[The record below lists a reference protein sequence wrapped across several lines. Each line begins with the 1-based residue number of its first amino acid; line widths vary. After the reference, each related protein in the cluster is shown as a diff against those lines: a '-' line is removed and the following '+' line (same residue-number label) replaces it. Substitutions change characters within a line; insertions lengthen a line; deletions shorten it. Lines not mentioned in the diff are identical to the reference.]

1 MYRYFLSWRYLVTR
15 RTNWIGV
22 GGIFVAVG
30 ALILILSIMSGFLEQ
45 SRAMLRGDLADL
57 VVTPSPGTRPS
68 TDEGA
73 DRPGAGAILEV
84 LAKDE
89 RIASASPRLVWYGQ
103 AAGDGRRTDRLMA
116 LTDGGLSAIQLVGVE
131 VRTPTF
137 LAEAGAARVLAAL
150 GVPLA
155 PTAGRTKGRAHDE
168 FATTDFYQS
177 LVNEPLRG
185 LRVAHALLPFMRPA
199 SYRPD
204 GRPAAAIVMGE
215 QLMSALS
222 VVRGDEVE
230 VVTVLPSET
239 GEVSSANRRFVVAG
253 SFRTGANALD
263 LERIYMERSE
273 LEDLLVGH
281 RAYSEIL
288 VQTTDFEEHGRA
300 LRDDAE
306 RALLTAG
313 LVSGML
319 DPDGAVVALP
329 NQVRTWESFRQN
341 LIGAIENERVLMA
354 IMLSLIL
361 VVAGFTIFSI
371 LTMMVTEKR
380 RDIGILAAVG
390 ATPRGVMATFLL
402 IGFWNA
408 FLGTLF
414 GAIAGILGAT
424 YINSIELWLS
434 EQTGTKIFDRTVY
447 YFDEIPADVSPV
459 AVAWIVAG
467 AFFTTLAF
475 SAIPAWRA
483 ARVDPLVALRN
494 T

>member
-68 TDEGA
+68 TDEGT

-84 LAKDE
+84 LGQDE
-89 RIASASPRLVWYGQ
+89 RVASASPRLVWYGQ

-131 VRTPTF
+131 LRTPTF

-155 PTAGRTKGRAHDE
+155 PTAGRTNGRAHDE

-185 LRVAHALLPFMRPA
+185 LRVAHPLLPFMRPA
-199 SYRPD
+199 NYRPD

-215 QLMSALS
+215 QLMNALS
-222 VVRGDEVE
+222 VVRGDEIE

-263 LERIYMERSE
+263 LERIYMERAQ

-281 RAYSEIL
+281 REYSEIL
-288 VQTTDFEEHGRA
+288 VQTTDFDAHGRA

-306 RALLTAG
+306 RELLAAG

>member
-1 MYRYFLSWRYLVTR
+1 
-15 RTNWIGV
+15 
-22 GGIFVAVG
+22 
-30 ALILILSIMSGFLEQ
+30 
-45 SRAMLRGDLADL
+45 
-57 VVTPSPGTRPS
+57 
-68 TDEGA
+68 
-73 DRPGAGAILEV
+73 
-84 LAKDE
+84 
-89 RIASASPRLVWYGQ
+89 
-103 AAGDGRRTDRLMA
+103 
-116 LTDGGLSAIQLVGVE
+116 
-131 VRTPTF
+131 
-137 LAEAGAARVLAAL
+137 
-150 GVPLA
+150 
-155 PTAGRTKGRAHDE
+155 
-168 FATTDFYQS
+168 
-177 LVNEPLRG
+177 
-185 LRVAHALLPFMRPA
+185 
-199 SYRPD
+199 
-204 GRPAAAIVMGE
+204 MGE
-215 QLMSALS
+215 QLMNALS
-222 VVRGDEVE
+222 VVRGDEIE

-263 LERIYMERSE
+263 LERIYMERAQ

-281 RAYSEIL
+281 REYSEIL
-288 VQTTDFEEHGRA
+288 VQTTDFDAHGRA

-306 RALLTAG
+306 RELLAAG